1 MDVKWPFWILFVG
14 RTDGAR
20 KLKRPPPGPHGAR
33 SVRVRAVVSFGQSFL
48 GLVRVRKSWAAER
61 ACADW
66 EVPFILGGKTAISA
80 DLRC

>member
-1 MDVKWPFWILFVG
+1 MAVLDFVCWPNG
-14 RTDGAR
+14 RCEEIETAATRAAR
-20 KLKRPPPGPHGAR
+20 AR